1 MKTLIMSKSPDG
13 KVAFLTGGAAVSAA
27 PASGEV
33 EGVTFLLRFAVC
45 RKPDRCSI
53 AVIVR
58 VVKFCNV
65 VIASQ
70 YVGDEFN
77 SVVHDS
83 TLFPCHARY
92 FSLLPFTF

>member
-45 RKPDRCSI
+45 SKPDRWSI
-53 AVIVR
+53 AVMVLVAGHSVSLFVSSR
-58 VVKFCNV
+58 RARSFR
-65 VIASQ
+65 APQ
-70 YVGDEFN
+70 VGCLKRN
-77 SVVHDS
+77 SKI
-83 TLFPCHARY
+83 C
-92 FSLLPFTF
+92 FTI